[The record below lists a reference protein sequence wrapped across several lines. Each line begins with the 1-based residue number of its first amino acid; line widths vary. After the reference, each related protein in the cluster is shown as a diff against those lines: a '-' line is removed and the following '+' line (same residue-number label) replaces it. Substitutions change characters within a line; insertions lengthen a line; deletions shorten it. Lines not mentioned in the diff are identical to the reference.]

1 MCTNLTNVSLTS
13 KFTIFIKFDVSTK
26 LKVVYEFHANH
37 ISVQYFLFYFKQD
50 LPTFLEAVN
59 EKQKCI
65 TYTRH
70 EDPQIIFGIFFGA
83 VNI

>member
-13 KFTIFIKFDVSTK
+13 KFATFIKFDVKSK
-26 LKVVYEFHANH
+26 LKVVNEFHVNH
-37 ISVQYFLFYFKQD
+37 ISVQYFLRYFEQD
-50 LPTFLEAVN
+50 LPTFLKAVN

-70 EDPQIIFGIFFGA
+70 EDPQIIFWNIFRCD
-83 VNI
+83 

>member
-1 MCTNLTNVSLTS
+1 MCTHLTNVSLIS
-13 KFTIFIKFDVSTK
+13 SFIIFIKFDVKSK
-26 LKVVYEFHANH
+26 LKVINEFHVNH
-37 ISVQYFLFYFKQD
+37 IRVQYFLCYFEQD
-50 LPTFLEAVN
+50 LPTFLEGVN

-83 VNI
+83 MNI